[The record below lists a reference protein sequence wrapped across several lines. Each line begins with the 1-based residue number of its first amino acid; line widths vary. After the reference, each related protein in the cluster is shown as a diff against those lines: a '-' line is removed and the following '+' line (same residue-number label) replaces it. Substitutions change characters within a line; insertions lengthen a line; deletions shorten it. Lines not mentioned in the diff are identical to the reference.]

1 MEMLLAI
8 LLWLGCITAPNT
20 YYQPQIDAYESQNQ
34 AAINGVLAS
43 PSQQA
48 YIWSQCGAATENVLV
63 IDPYK

>member
-8 LLWLGCITAPNT
+8 LLWLGCVTAPNT
-20 YYQPQIDAYESQNQ
+20 YYQPEIDSYANQNQ

-48 YIWSQCGAATENVLV
+48 YIWSQYGAATENAQV